1 MPPMPNCLSHKDSSL
16 SSCNTLQT
24 FTACHVAAGTL
35 HSIWYA
41 GNEFEDIDIGRDL
54 VTSTYIVNHSSDPGS
69 RFDEWVFIAH
79 TASKTL
85 VSPGHPEA
93 IAIVL
98 ALFEH
103 RGSPLC
109 SSMAN
114 ISTS

>member
-1 MPPMPNCLSHKDSSL
+1 MPNCLSHKDSSL
-16 SSCNTLQT
+16 SSCNTSQT

-41 GNEFEDIDIGRDL
+41 GNEFEDIDIGRAL
-54 VTSTYIVNHSSDPGS
+54 GPSTSIMEHSSDPGP
-69 RFDEWVFIAH
+69 RFDERHFIAP

-85 VSPGHPEA
+85 VSPGYPQP

-98 ALFEH
+98 AQFNHRRGTLF
-103 RGSPLC
+103 